1 MVSIIPT
8 RAVLAGNTDRIRL
21 ASIPTTQPM
30 NSSHGWDGAKLGQ
43 QLGAGK
49 ADFSKFAGSAATW
62 YANQIGAR
70 I

>member
-1 MVSIIPT
+1 
-8 RAVLAGNTDRIRL
+8 
-21 ASIPTTQPM
+21 M